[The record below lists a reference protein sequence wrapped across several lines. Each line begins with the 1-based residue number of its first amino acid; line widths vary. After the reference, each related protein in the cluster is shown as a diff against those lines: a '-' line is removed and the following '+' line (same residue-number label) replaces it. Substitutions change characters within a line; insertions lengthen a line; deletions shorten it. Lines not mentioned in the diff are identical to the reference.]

1 MTYRVA
7 MDHVSVETRSR
18 GELLNQGVHVMAR
31 QSTEQIRSAA
41 LFREVEREVL
51 GAAEATSRRGKRSR
65 RTAEKTETAE
75 TTESD
80 GGPARFTVLLPT
92 NTGEAVLYNAVR
104 IEELGRILR
113 DHVVGGRPI
122 RAMMGRKPPGFD

>member
-1 MTYRVA
+1 VREPTRYRVI
-7 MDHVSVETRSR
+7 VCR
-18 GELLNQGVHVMAR
+18 GPECGER
-31 QSTEQIRSAA
+31 RGSAA
-41 LFREVEREVL
+41 LYAELERQIELNGLAGRVELDWQSCFGRCQSGPNIMVREASEHD
-51 GAAEATSRRGKRSR
+51 A
-65 RTAEKTETAE
+65 
-75 TTESD
+75 
-80 GGPARFTVLLPT
+80 GPARFTVLLPT